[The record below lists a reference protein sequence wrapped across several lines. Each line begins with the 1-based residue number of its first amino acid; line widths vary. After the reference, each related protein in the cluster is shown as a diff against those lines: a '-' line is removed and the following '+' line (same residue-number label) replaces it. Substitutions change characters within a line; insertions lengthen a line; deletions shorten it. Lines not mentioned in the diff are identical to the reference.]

1 MANQGISNERR
12 KELEQLDPLQKNIFK
27 AMAYAGIYKKP
38 LLLILGA
45 VVLAA
50 VVFIGIMTSFQRS
63 ENKASHLVAEA
74 TGRYNQ
80 LADDPQKAY
89 QNVRDSFETVLNEY
103 ANTDAGKMAQ
113 ITYAGICMDAGEYDR
128 AGVLYEEALKSFG
141 EEAVLHNFLLSS
153 LGHVWLAKNDLDR
166 AETYFQQVETGESDL
181 LKDES
186 RFVLAQIY
194 AANQKLD
201 ASQKM
206 YEKLVKENQNS
217 MYTGLAQAMVA
228 KEK

>member
-217 MYTGLAQAMVA
+217 MYTGLARAMEA

>member
-12 KELEQLDPLQKNIFK
+12 KELEQLDPLQKNMFK
-27 AMAYAGIYKKP
+27 AMAYAGIYKKQ
-38 LLLILGA
+38 LLLILGV

-50 VVFIGIMTSFQRS
+50 AVFVGIITSFQLS

-74 TGRYNQ
+74 TARYNQ
-80 LADDPQKAY
+80 LADDPKTAY
-89 QNVRDSFETVLNEY
+89 QNVKDSFETVLNEY

-141 EEAVLHNFLLSS
+141 KEAVLHNFLLSS

>member
-27 AMAYAGIYKKP
+27 AMAYAGIYKKQ
-38 LLLILGA
+38 LLLILGV

-50 VVFIGIMTSFQRS
+50 VVFLGIITSFQRS

-74 TGRYNQ
+74 TARYNQ
-80 LADDPQKAY
+80 LADDPKKAY
-89 QNVRDSFETVLNEY
+89 QNVKDSFETVLNEY

-128 AGVLYEEALKSFG
+128 AGVLYEGALESFG

-166 AETYFQQVETGESDL
+166 AETYFQQIETGKSDL
-181 LKDES
+181 LKDEA

-194 AANQKLD
+194 AARQKSD

-206 YEKLVKENQNS
+206 YEKLVKENQQS
-217 MYTGLAQAMVA
+217 MYAGLAQAMVK